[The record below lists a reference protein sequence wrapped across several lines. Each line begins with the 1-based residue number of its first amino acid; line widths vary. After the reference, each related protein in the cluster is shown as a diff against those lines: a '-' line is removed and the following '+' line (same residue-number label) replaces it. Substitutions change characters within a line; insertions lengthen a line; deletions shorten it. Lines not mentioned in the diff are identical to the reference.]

1 MDRLKYLDE
10 AIVNIERQIE
20 SARLNRSI
28 DPKILESL
36 NRQRLHFLQERATIL
51 ESKNKKPNPGLF
63 GILDILD
70 EEEIIRIPAK
80 SDHPNKNT
88 G

>member
-1 MDRLKYLDE
+1 VDRLKYLDE
-10 AIVNIERQIE
+10 AILNVERQIN
-20 SARLNRSI
+20 AAKMNRGI
-28 DPKILESL
+28 DPKILENL

-70 EEEIIRIPAK
+70 EEEVIRLPTK
-80 SDHPNKNT
+80 SDQPNKNT